1 MGKEK
6 KKNGKHEQYRNYW
19 QHQWEASGAMS
30 ATLLQARSCAGH
42 RDYRWLNLSSCRHEA
57 QRYYNRLGSVRVLY
71 GQLANIYQGQWA
83 ATILSS
89 HHRLATGTCE
99 TTMDIFALKRVPS
112 GNRDKMGHLHGGTEL
127 RKCEV
132 QCQGGKLFT
141 ACDSRRGSARGRM
154 SAPGSALLAGQISK
168 MWAKRKQCHLEDEW
182 TASLAAAEARLRCL
196 AWHQTSVFLRQGA
209 PHLTHPVWCHGC
221 SYNTISFGQFP
232 RGGRRMEISY
242 RMP

>member
-1 MGKEK
+1 MGSLRSYVCHTSAGPKLCWAQRLEMTESQFLSPWSSK
-6 KKNGKHEQYRNYW
+6 ILQSTGKCPCPLRTVSKYLPGSVSCYY
-19 QHQWEASGAMS
+19 
-30 ATLLQARSCAGH
+30 TLQPPSISNWNLWNNHGH
-42 RDYRWLNLSSCRHEA
+42 RT
-57 QRYYNRLGSVRVLY
+57 V
-71 GQLANIYQGQWA
+71 
-83 ATILSS
+83 
-89 HHRLATGTCE
+89 
-99 TTMDIFALKRVPS
+99 FALKRVPS

-168 MWAKRKQCHLEDEW
+168 MLAKRKQCHLEDEW

-196 AWHQTSVFLRQGA
+196 AWHQTSVFLRQGE

>member
-99 TTMDIFALKRVPS
+99 TTMDIAPSLPLRGSHPETEIRWAIYMEEQSS
-112 GNRDKMGHLHGGTEL
+112 GNVKSSVREASSSQPATAEGAQHEEECRHQVVLCWQDEL
-127 RKCEV
+127 VRCW
-132 QCQGGKLFT
+132 Q
-141 ACDSRRGSARGRM
+141 SGS
-154 SAPGSALLAGQISK
+154 SA
-168 MWAKRKQCHLEDEW
+168 
-182 TASLAAAEARLRCL
+182 T
-196 AWHQTSVFLRQGA
+196 
-209 PHLTHPVWCHGC
+209 
-221 SYNTISFGQFP
+221 
-232 RGGRRMEISY
+232 
-242 RMP
+242 